1 MTDTV
6 QFEIEQE
13 IAACERRIAVLESC
27 NLNHLTYYHKGEL
40 KLLKMK
46 LASIIS
52 ENKNNEI

>member
-46 LASIIS
+46 LASVIN
-52 ENKNNEI
+52 ENK